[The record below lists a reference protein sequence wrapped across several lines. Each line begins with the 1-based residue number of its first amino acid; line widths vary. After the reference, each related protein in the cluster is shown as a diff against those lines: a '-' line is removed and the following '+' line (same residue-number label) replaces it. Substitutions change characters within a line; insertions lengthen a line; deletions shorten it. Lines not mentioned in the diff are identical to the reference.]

1 MIKEHIIESTLSSIS
16 EDIETER
23 ISPVEIIEVMLE
35 RINELDPKINSYI
48 TVNGEN
54 ALKEAKEA
62 ILKGDFS

>member
-35 RINELDPKINSYI
+35 RINELDPKIN
-48 TVNGEN
+48 
-54 ALKEAKEA
+54 
-62 ILKGDFS
+62 